1 MKNILVTGASGYLG
15 SQLIEKLSLEKD
27 KLGIENLVATDV
39 RPLHKNLSNVF
50 FEKLDVRDE
59 TSAEI
64 FKKYHIDC
72 VVHLASIVTPFTPHV
87 SHLSKRVP

>member
-15 SQLIEKLSLEKD
+15 SQLIEKLSLEKE

-50 FEKLDVRDE
+50 LKSSMYEMRLRPRSLKNT
-59 TSAEI
+59 TST
-64 FKKYHIDC
+64 
-72 VVHLASIVTPFTPHV
+72 VWFTSPQ
-87 SHLSKRVP
+87 S